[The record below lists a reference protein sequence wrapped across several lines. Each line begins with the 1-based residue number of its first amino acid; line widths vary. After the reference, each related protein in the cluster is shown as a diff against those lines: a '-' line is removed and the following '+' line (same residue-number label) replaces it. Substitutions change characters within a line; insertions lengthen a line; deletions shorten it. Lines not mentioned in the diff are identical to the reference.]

1 MASVF
6 RYGWLLYRTSISS
19 GGNLTV
25 MGYVKDIANIL
36 LEGNSSIGNRQF
48 MIPILDITILSGNL
62 LGDAYTCTLLILFC
76 VGLCTATSTLFTEIK
91 LHLISPFPQ
100 VPVGH

>member
-1 MASVF
+1 
-6 RYGWLLYRTSISS
+6 
-19 GGNLTV
+19 

-36 LEGNSSIGNRQF
+36 LEGNSSIGNKQL
-48 MIPILDITILSGNL
+48 MTPILDITILSRNL
-62 LGDAYTCTLLILFC
+62 LGKGYTCTGLLILFC
-76 VGLCTATSTLFTEIK
+76 VGLYTATSTLFTEIK